1 MREIGTLPSEP
12 LAIRLTSYLRTQSI
26 PATVTEEDGQWV
38 IWVQNDDDRD
48 RSKTILEQF
57 QASPDSAEYTAA
69 ITTARQLQ
77 KAADD
82 EIESRRRHQ
91 VDIRK
96 RWNGSWWHQYP
107 ATGIMIGICLLVIAL
122 CTDWQRAQRGMA
134 GMPMTCNDETSALR
148 NLLFSQ
154 APRQIIS
161 TDRGDFALFGET
173 DLSRTLQSGQL
184 WRLVTPVFLH
194 FGVLHILF
202 NMMWLRNL
210 GGAIE
215 FVRGT
220 RRFLLLFLL
229 LAVISNVAQLLW
241 SGPRFGGM
249 SGVVFGLIGYVWM
262 KGRTQPHLG
271 LGLTSDQIVYSV
283 LWLVLCMGGAM
294 GNIANAAHLAGFIAG
309 ILVGSRHALIRKLR
323 HILQ

>member
-1 MREIGTLPSEP
+1 
-12 LAIRLTSYLRTQSI
+12 
-26 PATVTEEDGQWV
+26 
-38 IWVQNDDDRD
+38 
-48 RSKTILEQF
+48 
-57 QASPDSAEYTAA
+57 
-69 ITTARQLQ
+69 
-77 KAADD
+77 
-82 EIESRRRHQ
+82 
-91 VDIRK
+91 
-96 RWNGSWWHQYP
+96 
-107 ATGIMIGICLLVIAL
+107 
-122 CTDWQRAQRGMA
+122 
-134 GMPMTCNDETSALR
+134 
-148 NLLFSQ
+148 
-154 APRQIIS
+154 
-161 TDRGDFALFGET
+161 
-173 DLSRTLQSGQL
+173 L